1 MTKEQIYTQQMKE
14 LGTYQPIFDPEIKT
28 LCELERDL
36 QRLSKRWKEAGRP
49 TVERGG
55 RGPTTSDKTLDA
67 IMALRKEILAHRD
80 ALGLTPKGLQ
90 RLKPKSAAP
99 QAQERQTQT
108 AGKPTVLELV
118 RAQANRKEA

>member
-80 ALGLTPKGLQ
+80 ALGLTPKGLH
-90 RLKPKSAAP
+90 RLRPSLSADSSPKGQIS
-99 QAQERQTQT
+99 
-108 AGKPTVLELV
+108 VLNQI
-118 RAQANRKEA
+118 RARRMNEDN